1 MLGASVQLDGSLD
14 IEDGILAA
22 ETKDTMNQWSFLVP
36 LIGGRYH
43 IIPQLA
49 VYTTYIPYYI
59 AYWVIIYQLPPIKG
73 TRKNYWMNTRI
84 YSHRNQRWNPSEKRP
99 SHCPQKKM
107 SIFQPSIFKG
117 HHHFSLVPHT
127 NCSMLFSWEMTLNN
141 KSCSP
146 WKINGWFTY
155 SHHPWKERNI
165 IFNKNLHD
173 VDVPAVHLVR
183 GGSPPLFP
191 TCCLCNPWLWCSK
204 RHRCYPQWSQP
215 GKR

>member
-73 TRKNYWMNTRI
+73 TRKNY
-84 YSHRNQRWNPSEKRP
+84 
-99 SHCPQKKM
+99 
-107 SIFQPSIFKG
+107 
-117 HHHFSLVPHT
+117 
-127 NCSMLFSWEMTLNN
+127 
-141 KSCSP
+141 
-146 WKINGWFTY
+146 
-155 SHHPWKERNI
+155 
-165 IFNKNLHD
+165 
-173 VDVPAVHLVR
+173 
-183 GGSPPLFP
+183 
-191 TCCLCNPWLWCSK
+191 
-204 RHRCYPQWSQP
+204 
-215 GKR
+215 